1 MSTDVALRNSD
12 APMGYFPPSDSARG
26 TILAG
31 LVILALFFGGLGTW
45 AATAPLNAAVVG
57 EAVVKVAGNRK
68 SVQHINGGIVR
79 ELLVHEGDR
88 VGADQVLLVLDN
100 TEARAEYD
108 LITQQV
114 ATLQAQEARLV
125 AERDGTASI
134 AFAPDLLARTNDAVA
149 IAAMDAQRDEFDS
162 RRTALD
168 GQASILS
175 QRLFQLDDQ
184 ITAGE
189 QLLQSQQVQLQSV
202 RDERASLDDLFKK
215 GLVTKPRMLQLER
228 TATGLEGQIA
238 TTSGQI
244 ATNRKAADEIDAQI
258 RQLKSDQLA
267 EVTGKLSETQAKL
280 ADLGPRLTNATASLG
295 RMEIRAPYA
304 GEVVDL
310 AVFAVGAVIGPGE
323 RILDIVPDDTL
334 LVVEARVR
342 VEDIAD
348 IAPGMKGE
356 VHFTSYK
363 QRVTPLIHGSVRSVS
378 ADRLTDE
385 RTQIPYYVAEI
396 DVDAAEL
403 AANPEIQLYPGMPA
417 TVSITT
423 KERTAL
429 DYLIGPLTA
438 SLERSFR
445 EK

>member
-1 MSTDVALRNSD
+1 MSTDIALRRPD
-12 APMGYFPPSDSARG
+12 APLGYFPPSDSARG
-26 TILAG
+26 TIMAG

-45 AATAPLNAAVVG
+45 VAIAPLNAAVVG

-68 SVQHINGGIVR
+68 SVQHLTGGSVR
-79 ELLVHEGDR
+79 QLLVHEGDH
-88 VGADQVLLVLDN
+88 VSADQVLLVLDN
-100 TEARAEYD
+100 TAARAEYD
-108 LITQQV
+108 LIIQQV
-114 ATLQAQEARLV
+114 ATLEALEARLV
-125 AERDGTASI
+125 AERDGAAVITFPA
-134 AFAPDLLARTNDAVA
+134 DLLARGNEPVA
-149 IAAMDAQRDEFDS
+149 AAAMDAQRDEFES
-162 RRTALD
+162 RRTALA
-168 GQASILS
+168 GQGSILS
-175 QRLFQLDDQ
+175 QRLLQLQDQ
-184 ITAGE
+184 VSAGE
-189 QLLQSQQVQLQSV
+189 QLLASQQIQLQSV

-228 TATGLEGQIA
+228 SATGLEGQIA
-238 TTSGQI
+238 TTTGQV
-244 ATNRKAADEIDAQI
+244 ATNRKAADEIKAQM
-258 RQLKSDQLA
+258 RQLKSDMLA
-267 EVTGKLSETQAKL
+267 DVTGKLSETQPKL
-280 ADLGPRLTNATASLG
+280 ADLGPRLTNATESLG
-295 RMEIRAPYA
+295 RMEVRAPYA

-323 RILDIVPDDTL
+323 RILDIVPEDTL
-334 LVVEARVR
+334 LVVEAKIR

-348 IAPGMKGE
+348 VGPGMKGE

-363 QRVTPLIHGSVRSVS
+363 QRVTPLIHGTVRSVS

-429 DYLIGPLTA
+429 DYLVGPLTA
-438 SLERSFR
+438 SLERSFK

>member
-1 MSTDVALRNSD
+1 MTDLALRNSD

-88 VGADQVLLVLDN
+88 VSSDQVLLVLDN

-114 ATLQAQEARLV
+114 ATLQAQEARLI
-125 AERDGTASI
+125 AERDGTAGITFPPS
-134 AFAPDLLARTNDAVA
+134 LVARTDDSIA

-175 QRLFQLDDQ
+175 QRLFQLEDQ

-238 TTSGQI
+238 TTGGQI

-295 RMEIRAPYA
+295 RLEIRAPYA

-310 AVFAVGAVIGPGE
+310 AVFAVGAVIGSGE

-334 LVVEARVR
+334 LVVEAKVR

-429 DYLIGPLTA
+429 DYLLGPLTA

>member
-1 MSTDVALRNSD
+1 MSTDIALRNSD

-31 LVILALFFGGLGTW
+31 LIILALFFGGLGTW
-45 AATAPLNAAVVG
+45 ASIAPLNAAVVG

-68 SVQHINGGIVR
+68 SVQHIKGGIVR

-88 VGADQVLLVLDN
+88 VTADQVLLVLDN
-100 TEARAEYD
+100 TETRAEFD
-108 LITQQV
+108 LIAQQIT
-114 ATLQAQEARLV
+114 TLEALEARLI
-125 AERDGTASI
+125 AERDDAAGIT
-134 AFAPDLLARTNDAVA
+134 FPDTLLSRSSEPAV
-149 IAAMDAQRDEFDS
+149 ISAMDAQRDEFDS
-162 RRTALD
+162 RRTALV

-175 QRLFQLDDQ
+175 QRLFQLQDQ
-184 ITAGE
+184 VAAGE
-189 QLLQSQQVQLQSV
+189 QLLQSQQVQLQSL

-228 TATGLEGQIA
+228 SATGLEGQIA
-238 TTSGQI
+238 TTAGQI
-244 ATNRKAADEIDAQI
+244 ATNKKAVEEIDAQI
-258 RQLKSDQLA
+258 RQLKSDRNA
-267 EVTGKLSETQAKL
+267 EVTEKLSEAQAKL
-280 ADLGPRLTNATASLG
+280 ADLVPRMTNATATLG

-323 RILDIVPDDTL
+323 RLLDIVPEDTL
-334 LVVEARVR
+334 LVVEAKIR

>member
-1 MSTDVALRNSD
+1 MSNTLAIR
-12 APMGYFPPSDSARG
+12 APGPADLPSESAWG
-26 TILAG
+26 PIATGI
-31 LVILALFFGGLGTW
+31 VILALFFGGLGTW

-57 EAVVKVAGNRK
+57 DAVVKVAGNRK

-79 ELLVHEGDR
+79 ELLVEEGGR
-88 VGADQVLLVLDN
+88 VNADQVLLVLDN

-108 LITQQV
+108 LVFQQMT
-114 ATLQAQEARLV
+114 TLEAQEARLI
-125 AERDGTASI
+125 AERDGAATVIFPES
-134 AFAPDLLARTNDAVA
+134 LLARRSEPAVMD
-149 IAAMDAQRDEFDS
+149 AMDAQRDEFES
-162 RRTALD
+162 RRTALA
-168 GQASILS
+168 GQAGILS
-175 QRLFQLDDQ
+175 QRLLQLEDQ
-184 ITAGE
+184 IAAGTS
-189 QLLQSQQVQLQSV
+189 LLQSQQAQFQSV
-202 RDERASLDDLFKK
+202 RDERASLDELFKK

-228 TATGLEGQIA
+228 SATGLEGQIA
-238 TTSGQI
+238 TTGGQI
-244 ATNRKAADEIDAQI
+244 ATNRKAVAEVEAQI
-258 RQLKSDQLA
+258 RQLRSDRLA
-267 EVTGKLSETQAKL
+267 EVTEKLSDAQAKL
-280 ADLGPRLTNATASLG
+280 HDLVPRLTNATASLG

-310 AVFAVGAVIGPGE
+310 AVFAVGAVIRPGE
-323 RILDIVPDDTL
+323 RILDIVPEDTL

-348 IAPGMKGE
+348 IAPGMQGE

-363 QRVTPLIHGSVRSVS
+363 QRVTPLIHGSVRAVS

-403 AANPEIQLYPGMPA
+403 AANPQIQLYPGMPA
-417 TVSITT
+417 TVTITT

-429 DYLIGPLTA
+429 DYLLGPLTA
-438 SLERSFR
+438 SFDRAFR

>member
-1 MSTDVALRNSD
+1 MTAALAIGGTG
-12 APMGYFPPSDSARG
+12 APDLVDESARG
-26 TILAG
+26 PIVVG
-31 LVILALFFGGLGTW
+31 LVILAFFFGGLGTW

-68 SVQHINGGIVR
+68 NLQHLDGGIVR
-79 ELLVHEGDR
+79 ELLVRDGDHVAEGD
-88 VGADQVLLVLDN
+88 VLLVLDN

-108 LITQQV
+108 LVLQQIT
-114 ATLQAQEARLV
+114 TLEAQEARLV
-125 AERDGTASI
+125 AERDGAISI
-134 AFAPDLLARTNDAVA
+134 AFPASLAARSEEPTVA
-149 IAAMDAQRDEFDS
+149 SVMDAQRDEFES
-162 RRTALD
+162 RRTALE

-175 QRLFQLDDQ
+175 QRLLQLQDQ
-184 ITAGE
+184 IVAGE
-189 QLLQSQQVQLQSV
+189 SLLQSQQVQLQSL

-228 TATGLEGQIA
+228 SATGLEGQIA
-238 TTSGQI
+238 TTAGQI
-244 ATNRKAADEIDAQI
+244 AASSKAADEIEAQI
-258 RQLKSDQLA
+258 RQLQSDRLA
-267 EVTGKLSETQAKL
+267 EVAEKLSETQARL
-280 ADLGPRLTNATASLG
+280 ADLAPRLTNATASLG
-295 RMEIRAPYA
+295 RMEITAPYA

-310 AVFAVGAVIGPGE
+310 AVFSIGAVIGRGE
-323 RILDIVPDDTL
+323 RILDIVPEDTL
-334 LVVEARVR
+334 LVVEAKVR

-348 IAPGMKGE
+348 IAPGMRGE

-363 QRVTPLIHGSVRSVS
+363 QRVTPLIHGSIRSVS

-396 DVDAAEL
+396 AVDEAEL

-417 TVSITT
+417 TVAITT

-429 DYLIGPLTA
+429 DYLLGPLTA
-438 SLERSFR
+438 SFDRSFR